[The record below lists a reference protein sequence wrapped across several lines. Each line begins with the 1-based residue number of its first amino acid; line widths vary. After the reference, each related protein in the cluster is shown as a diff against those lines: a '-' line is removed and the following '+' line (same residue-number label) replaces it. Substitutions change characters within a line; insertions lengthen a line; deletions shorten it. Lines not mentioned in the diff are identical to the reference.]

1 MPSLFCGCWSWA
13 EAQRHSDRVW
23 RGKVAQQMM
32 SRKEGGGVCVSQ
44 CSSSSSS
51 APSVS
56 DLQDGTAHIG
66 VVLPLSE
73 WP

>member
-1 MPSLFCGCWSWA
+1 MLSLFRGRWSWA

-32 SRKEGGGVCVSQ
+32 SRKEGRGVCVSQ

-51 APSVS
+51 TPSASV
-56 DLQDGTAHIG
+56 LQDGTTHIG
-66 VVLPLSE
+66 VVRPLSK
-73 WP
+73 